1 MLISHKHKFIT
12 IDIPKTG
19 TRSFRESLVPLGVID
34 EFGAPNLNSEF
45 YQHDGAI
52 RAKKQFENNDW
63 NWNEYFKFTIV
74 RDPWA
79 RYFSFFKYFKQKS
92 ERYAN
97 SKLMG
102 DYLNS
107 KSDVWQHSGFYRN
120 WINQEIDDCR
130 QSFDLFSSSGN
141 DQTVL
146 TNIILNNNSQ
156 DSYYCD
162 ESGKIMVDHIAEF
175 NNLQNEFV
183 LLCNKVDIETPKL
196 QHGNKSSNSQ
206 NMHDIY
212 NQELIDLVAEKE
224 SGVIKLK
231 GYDYITQ
238 T

>member
-34 EFGAPNLNSEF
+34 EFGAPNLNAEF

-52 RAKKQFENNDW
+52 RAKKQFAKNGW

-74 RDPWA
+74 RNPWQ

-92 ERYAN
+92 ERYVN

-102 DYLNS
+102 AYLNS
-107 KSDVWQHSGFYRN
+107 KSNVWQHSGLYQN
-120 WINQEIDDCR
+120 WINQEINDCR
-130 QSFDLFSSSGN
+130 QAFDLFSSSGN

-146 TNIILNNNSQ
+146 KNIILNNDSQ

-175 NNLQNEFV
+175 DNLQNEFV
-183 LLCNKVDIETPKL
+183 FLCNQIGIKTPTL
-196 QHGNKSSNSQ
+196 QHGNKSSNSLK
-206 NMHDIY
+206 MHDIFD
-212 NQELIDLVAEKE
+212 QQLIDLVAKKEK
-224 SGVIKLK
+224 SVIQFKN
-231 GYDYITQ
+231 YNFNT
-238 T
+238 

>member
-1 MLISHKHKFIT
+1 MLISHKNKFIT

-52 RAKKQFENNDW
+52 RARKQFAKKNW
-63 NWNEYFKFTIV
+63 NWNDYFKFIIV
-74 RDPWA
+74 RNPWQ

-92 ERYAN
+92 ERYTN

-107 KSDVWQHSGFYRN
+107 KSNVWQNSGFYQN

-130 QSFDLFSSSGN
+130 QAFDLFLSSGN
-141 DQTVL
+141 DQAVL
-146 TNIILNNNSQ
+146 KNIILNNNSQ

-162 ESGKIMVDHIAEF
+162 EGGKIIVDHIASFED
-175 NNLQNEFV
+175 LSNEFV
-183 LLCNKVDIETPKL
+183 LLCNKVGIETPNL
-196 QHGNKSSNSQ
+196 QHGNKSSNSH
-206 NMHDIY
+206 NMHGIY
-212 NQELIDLVAEKE
+212 NQELIDLVAKKEK
-224 SGVIKLK
+224 SAIDLK
-231 GYDYITQ
+231 GYEY
-238 T
+238 